1 MASVMA
7 QTIAHRGTGRTGS
20 QGRVREGK
28 GQPRVDPI
36 VKAWAALDAARLAE
50 ARALL
55 DLSAAQERARNA
67 TETCAAAW
75 KDWNRARGGEG

>member
-1 MASVMA
+1 MACVMA
-7 QTIAHRGTGRTGS
+7 QTATHRGGGCIGS
-20 QGRVREGK
+20 RRRAREGK

-50 ARALL
+50 ARALV
-55 DLSAAQERARNA
+55 DLSAAQERARTA
-67 TETCAAAW
+67 SETVAAAW

>member
-1 MASVMA
+1 M
-7 QTIAHRGTGRTGS
+7 
-20 QGRVREGK
+20 
-28 GQPRVDPI
+28 DPI